1 VTTERFAGQADVDLV
16 EAARRGDREAFAEL
30 IIRHRRTAL
39 AVTARLMGSDD
50 LASDAVQEAT
60 LLAMTG
66 LDRLLWPER
75 FGAWLC
81 GIALNVAR
89 RWLRELRS
97 ISLTP
102 GLAVADVAPGPDEQ
116 VEAAEFAAAVRRA
129 IAGLADG
136 QRDAVL
142 LFYLQGLTHREVAAE
157 LAISVGAVKARLHQA
172 RAALTP
178 KLAPLVDTKETPPMP
193 NTGQRQWIEVA
204 VSEVRRED
212 GDDPTRRRH
221 VIVLRERN
229 GDRELPIWVGP
240 FEATAV
246 ALSLEA
252 AAMPRPMTYQ
262 FTSYLVNATGS
273 RVAEVRITELTEG
286 IFYATVVIDG
296 PAGAGEVDARPSY
309 AVNLA
314 LVTGSPIRVDPQLL
328 EDPRAAGLT
337 EWQDYPLATAD
348 IADEVRMQFERDLT
362 GAQSRTTQG
371 DVANTAQ
378 TSR

>member
-1 VTTERFAGQADVDLV
+1 VTTERFAGQADFDLV
-16 EAARRGDREAFAEL
+16 GAARRGDREAFAEL
-30 IIRHRRTAL
+30 IIRHRQTAL
-39 AVTARLMGSDD
+39 AATARLMGSED

-116 VEAAEFAAAVRRA
+116 VEAAEFAAAVRCA
-129 IAGLADG
+129 IAELADG

-178 KLAPLVDTKETPPMP
+178 KLAPLVDTKETPLVPK
-193 NTGQRQWIEVA
+193 TGQRQWIEVA

-212 GDDPTRRRH
+212 GDDQTRRRH

-252 AAMPRPMTYQ
+252 AEMPRPMTYQ
-262 FTSYLVNATGS
+262 FTSTLVNATGS
-273 RVAEVRITELTEG
+273 RVAEVRITGLTEG

-296 PAGAGEVDARPSY
+296 PGGAGEVDARPSD

-314 LVTGSPIRVDPQLL
+314 LVTGSPIRADPQLL
-328 EDPRAAGLT
+328 DDLQAAGRT
-337 EWQDYPLATAD
+337 EWQDYPRATAD
-348 IADEVRMQFERDLT
+348 IADEVRLQYERGVT
-362 GAQSRTTQG
+362 GATEKTT
-371 DVANTAQ
+371 
-378 TSR
+378 